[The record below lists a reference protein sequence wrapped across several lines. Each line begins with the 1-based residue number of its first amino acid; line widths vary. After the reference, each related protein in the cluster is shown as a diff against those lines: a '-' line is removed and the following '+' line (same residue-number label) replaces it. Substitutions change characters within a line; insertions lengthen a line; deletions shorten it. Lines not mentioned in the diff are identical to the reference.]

1 MSQKGVEC
9 SEVRGRT
16 QAGTKSLLAVL
27 SPPTPAPAQAWWAFS
42 AQNPPRRS
50 LWSSPS
56 GREPSEAES
65 HFKERLSWELSDC
78 FQEIDFPCS
87 KVISHLCIHIY
98 VHSCLNLFQTA
109 FKSSLLL
116 LKTKCYLKS
125 FYLSHSLVLP
135 KFEGI
140 IKNV

>member
-87 KVISHLCIHIY
+87 KVISHLCIYIY
-98 VHSCLNLFQTA
+98 THA
-109 FKSSLLL
+109 
-116 LKTKCYLKS
+116 
-125 FYLSHSLVLP
+125 
-135 KFEGI
+135 
-140 IKNV
+140 